1 MKSNFVVA
9 FSSSITLKGS
19 IMEKHFHFL
28 SILFAFAVFL
38 GASLTVNA
46 AETASAPAP
55 AVQDSATL
63 PPDSSPFTPDSPEK
77 EKRVKELIKQITAT
91 YGFSRGR
98 EEFLP
103 SWGPRIDKLYSLH
116 KRLTDNDWKL
126 LAEMYVSFIDSNW
139 KILAGTPSNYNS
151 KDASDLSDA
160 MKILLA
166 MRGESSFRT
175 LSATMAALHWP
186 STLQQGNIYMI
197 KDIIKFPPW
206 NDLPEYKKDQ
216 RRENNLP

>member
-1 MKSNFVVA
+1 MARFR
-9 FSSSITLKGS
+9 TLL
-19 IMEKHFHFL
+19 IQFTFTAL
-28 SILFAFAVFL
+28 LAVIWS
-38 GASLTVNA
+38 ASEAQAQALPPQLVPGEA
-46 AETASAPAP
+46 ASVLASGTP
-55 AVQDSATL
+55 AVQGSATL

-77 EKRVKELIKQITAT
+77 EKRVKKLIKQITAT

-98 EEFLP
+98 EELLP

-116 KRLTDNDWKL
+116 KKLTDSDWKL

-166 MRGESSFRT
+166 MHGESSFRT
-175 LSATMAALHWP
+175 LSIMMAALHWSP
-186 STLQQGNIYMI
+186 IRLQGHLNMI
-197 KDIIKFPPW
+197 KDIIQFPPW
-206 NDLPEYKKDQ
+206 NDLSEYKRDQ
-216 RRENNLP
+216 RRKNNLP